1 MRIDPYLNF
10 DGQCAEAF
18 QLYERVLGGR
28 IDGMM
33 THGASPMAADVPA
46 AWRDRILH
54 ARLVVGDQVLMGCDA
69 PPEYYAKPKG
79 AHITITVKTSS
90 EAERIFLAL
99 ADKGTVTMPIATTFW
114 SPRFGMLTDRFGTPW
129 MITTEQTPD

>member
-54 ARLVVGDQVLMGCDA
+54 ARLVVGDQ
-69 PPEYYAKPKG
+69 G
-79 AHITITVKTSS
+79 AHVTITVKTPA
-90 EAERIFLAL
+90 EAERIFQAL

-114 SPRFGMLTDRFGTPW
+114 SPRFGMVTDRFGTPW
-129 MITTEQTPD
+129 MVTTEQRPD